1 MGGIAMAPEKHL
13 ALFYQDR
20 EHQRR
25 MMMPFFSECLK
36 QDLKVLYITNDETT
50 RWIDG
55 LFSKLTVSL
64 DKHPKD
70 QQIKAW
76 TAESVYLREGTLNFD
91 SIIRILQREEKRAE
105 SEGFEG
111 LFFQNF
117 YERLE
122 RLSRRQSPDSVSI
135 SILDHRGGIVNADF
149 NRPSLHRRGRRVH
162 QEPILYRSGKEPCA
176 SFLHLSDAK
185 SRILGND
192 RRESRKDPRDHPRAR
207 SL

>member
-70 QQIKAW
+70 QQIKAC
-76 TAESVYLREGTLNFD
+76 
-91 SIIRILQREEKRAE
+91 RICVA
-105 SEGFEG
+105 
-111 LFFQNF
+111 
-117 YERLE
+117 
-122 RLSRRQSPDSVSI
+122 
-135 SILDHRGGIVNADF
+135 
-149 NRPSLHRRGRRVH
+149 
-162 QEPILYRSGKEPCA
+162 GKG
-176 SFLHLSDAK
+176 S
-185 SRILGND
+185 
-192 RRESRKDPRDHPRAR
+192 R
-207 SL
+207 SLPTGPYPHRCR